1 MIKEVETARAAL
13 WAYIQTGNRA
23 NRRRAIKAFS
33 LVNKAALV
41 LGLGKLE
48 RKLPKSA
55 PQKVVYPATT
65 EAKEVAPAPETG
77 TVIADNV
84 NREQSGPEK
93 PRRGRKPKGE

>member
-1 MIKEVETARAAL
+1 MKNEVETARAAL
-13 WAYIQTGNRA
+13 WAYIQTGSRA
-23 NRRRAIKAFS
+23 NRRRALKAFS

-41 LGLGKLE
+41 LGLAKLE

-65 EAKEVAPAPETG
+65 EAKEVATAPETG

-84 NREQSGPEK
+84 NRDEAGPEK
-93 PRRGRKPKGE
+93 PRRKTKGV